1 MPKKYSVEL
10 TSEQMLDIACQL
22 TAAAEASAEQ
32 AAKHMREGF
41 NPFHATKEML
51 LKCFAASMEHQRG
64 LIALFMREAARHR
77 SGSDRKSILESL
89 KNRNDLI
96 DYLIA
101 EYTSMA
107 DKYMGG
113 K

>member
-10 TSEQMLDIACQL
+10 TSQQMLDIAYQL

-32 AAKHMREGF
+32 AAKYMREGF
-41 NPFHATKEML
+41 IPAHATKEML

-64 LIALFMREAARHR
+64 LITLFMREAARHR
-77 SGSDRKSILESL
+77 SGSDRKNLLDLL
-89 KNRNDLI
+89 KSRNDMI
-96 DYLIA
+96 DYLISD
-101 EYTSMA
+101 YTAMA
-107 DKYMGG
+107 DEYMGG

>member
-1 MPKKYSVEL
+1 MPKKYSVNL
-10 TSEQMLDIACQL
+10 TSKQMLDIAYQL
-22 TAAAEASAEQ
+22 TVAAEASAEQ

-41 NPFHATKEML
+41 IPAHATKAMVL
-51 LKCFAASMEHQRG
+51 NCFEASMEHQRE
-64 LIALFMREAARHR
+64 LITLFMREAARHR

-96 DYLIA
+96 DYLIS

-107 DKYMGG
+107 YAYMDG